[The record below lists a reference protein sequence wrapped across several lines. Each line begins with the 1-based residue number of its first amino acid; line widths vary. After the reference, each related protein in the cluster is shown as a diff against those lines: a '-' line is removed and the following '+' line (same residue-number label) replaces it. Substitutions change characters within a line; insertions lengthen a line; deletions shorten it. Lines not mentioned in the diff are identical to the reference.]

1 MLSVWKEQNLTVLW
15 LHGMSVLLQAFFN
28 VVKNLH
34 CCLRNSGAWAED
46 TADAATVE
54 EFVVLKREENASE
67 LFHYVMISKVINCVH

>member
-1 MLSVWKEQNLTVLW
+1 MLSVCEEHNLTGLW
-15 LHGMSVLLQAFFN
+15 LHGMSVLLQALFN

-46 TADAATVE
+46 TADAAIVE

-67 LFHYVMISKVINCVH
+67 LFHCHD